1 VSASRESRLFDRAHR
16 FGEAALHEPRSMRST
31 AGTAGMV
38 VSVAW
43 RCCSRDPNGV
53 RTQVGGRVTS
63 KLDQSLAQAGS
74 ICMNTHTDAGACGRS
89 IVVAHGPW
97 IIDSLPS
104 QESANA
110 CTAIASARQRGGD
123 SRRGRWTRRPLDPIY
138 NNPSRLPS
146 DLRRQVPLA
155 HDPC

>member
-110 CTAIASARQRGGD
+110 YSNSVGKAKG
-123 SRRGRWTRRPLDPIY
+123 RRFATWALWTRRPLDPIY